1 MAAMFF
7 RYLHFLGRTFLG
19 NKTSLLKVTLYGY
32 LICIAIETSQL
43 YHADWFNKIRHTF
56 PFGILLGYGFL
67 WNDWVCYAV
76 GVLIALVIAFFL
88 KTSFL
93 RRFDNQLA

>member
-1 MAAMFF
+1 L
-7 RYLHFLGRTFLG
+7 YFLGRTFWVT
-19 NKTSLLKVTLYGY
+19 KTSLLKVTLYSY
-32 LICIAIETSQL
+32 LSCIAIETSQL
-43 YHADWFNKIRHTF
+43 YQADWFNKIRHTF